1 MDNNAA
7 AVLAAALTGLQN
19 VVAAPREGRIA
30 QLPTFSG
37 WADEDIREFIWRLEI
52 AFQANQVADN
62 RRFHIAISCL
72 TRMAANWYELNRVT
86 LANWNTAGQ
95 ANNTRFRTSIIE
107 RFDTVA

>member
-19 VVAAPREGRIA
+19 MVAAPREGRVA

-37 WADEDIREFIWRLEI
+37 RADEDVREFIQHLEI

-72 TRMAANWYELNRVT
+72 TGTAANWYELNRAT
-86 LANWNTAGQ
+86 LAN
-95 ANNTRFRTSIIE
+95 
-107 RFDTVA
+107 